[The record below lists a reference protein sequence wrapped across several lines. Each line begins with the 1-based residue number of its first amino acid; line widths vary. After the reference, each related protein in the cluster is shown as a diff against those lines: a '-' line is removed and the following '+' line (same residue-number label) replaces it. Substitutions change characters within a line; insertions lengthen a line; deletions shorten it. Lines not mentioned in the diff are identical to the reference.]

1 MDATNSTVRIS
12 PRINSRG
19 FSDFCIVWFV
29 AFPVLLLSLFI
40 VPGLVVYALSG
51 SWLVGAG
58 VPVVI
63 YFAFLSLSVWSVSI
77 RPEGIRFHRCFGSPK
92 FLPWGRIASIS
103 VAPRWELILRGWFWP
118 LLPAREM
125 TASLTSLQH
134 YRITWDTGFCYYPP
148 ADPSLFEEHLSK
160 YLQKP
165 LA

>member
-1 MDATNSTVRIS
+1 MDVANTTVRIS

-19 FSDFCIVWFV
+19 FSDFCVVWFV
-29 AFPVLLLSLFI
+29 AFPVLLVALFI
-40 VPGLVVYALSG
+40 VPGLVSYLLSG
-51 SWLVGAG
+51 SWRVGVG

-63 YFAFLSLSVWSVSI
+63 YFVFLAFSVWSISI
-77 RPEGIRFHRCFGSPK
+77 SSEGIQFNRWLGSPK

-125 TASLTSLQH
+125 TASLTSLDH

-148 ADPSLFEEHLSK
+148 ADPLLFEEHVSK
-160 YLQKP
+160 YLPKP